1 MGRKVFA
8 TNLNKSRLIIA
19 FGIFSIFMLILCIRL
34 GYIQFVKS
42 DEYEKMAG
50 IQQIRDEMILP
61 KRGNILDCNNQELA
75 VSSVTY
81 SVWARVPDISKDK
94 DRLKRAARID
104 ETAKQLENILGM
116 RRSRIR
122 RIITSDKRLV
132 KIAKYRKKS
141 VADRIKKAE
150 LPGIYTEEEVKRVYP
165 RGNFMCHELGSVT
178 DDNKGLSGLELYYNS
193 ELAGIPGRWLK
204 KTDVGGNPLAFG
216 TKKYYEQNEGLN
228 LVLTVDGVIQN
239 YVEEEVRRARR
250 KYGSKSA
257 SCIIMETKTGKILAM
272 ATSPGFNPNKPRRP
286 ANPYERR
293 IFRKMSPKKRLN
305 YLNRM
310 WRNPMV
316 SNTYEPGSTA
326 KLITTAASLEEGLT
340 NKNECFYCNGAYPV
354 SGVKVKCWSYYN
366 PHGSEDLYKSVGNS
380 CNPVFMQLALR
391 MGKEKYYEYFNLFG
405 LDEKTNIDFP
415 GEANSIVL
423 PKDKA
428 TRLDLAIMGFG
439 QTNAVTALQLVSAV
453 SAIGNGG
460 NLMEPGFA
468 KALIKQDGTVIK
480 KFKPK
485 KIRQAI
491 SKETADEMC
500 KIMEYV
506 VEKGGG
512 NKAYIPG
519 YRIGGKTGTAQKAG
533 KGGYTSKVISSFIGM
548 APMDDPDITV
558 LFVIDS
564 PAGNLQGGVIAAP
577 AARRVF
583 KKVLKY
589 RDISM
594 RIKGETVEKS
604 VSGIVVPDI
613 KGKKY
618 TSAIKILKKKK
629 IKYIVEPK
637 RISYKNFTVKGQYP
651 EAGEKLSKKGVLY
664 IYRK

>member
-1 MGRKVFA
+1 M
-8 TNLNKSRLIIA
+8 
-19 FGIFSIFMLILCIRL
+19 
-34 GYIQFVKS
+34 
-42 DEYEKMAG
+42 
-50 IQQIRDEMILP
+50 
-61 KRGNILDCNNQELA
+61 
-75 VSSVTY
+75 
-81 SVWARVPDISKDK
+81 
-94 DRLKRAARID
+94 
-104 ETAKQLENILGM
+104 
-116 RRSRIR
+116 
-122 RIITSDKRLV
+122 
-132 KIAKYRKKS
+132 
-141 VADRIKKAE
+141 
-150 LPGIYTEEEVKRVYP
+150 
-165 RGNFMCHELGSVT
+165 
-178 DDNKGLSGLELYYNS
+178 
-193 ELAGIPGRWLK
+193 
-204 KTDVGGNPLAFG
+204 
-216 TKKYYEQNEGLN
+216 
-228 LVLTVDGVIQN
+228 
-239 YVEEEVRRARR
+239 
-250 KYGSKSA
+250 
-257 SCIIMETKTGKILAM
+257 
-272 ATSPGFNPNKPRRP
+272 
-286 ANPYERR
+286 
-293 IFRKMSPKKRLN
+293 
-305 YLNRM
+305 
-310 WRNPMV
+310 
-316 SNTYEPGSTA
+316 
-326 KLITTAASLEEGLT
+326 
-340 NKNECFYCNGAYPV
+340 
-354 SGVKVKCWSYYN
+354 
-366 PHGSEDLYKSVGNS
+366 
-380 CNPVFMQLALR
+380 
-391 MGKEKYYEYFNLFG
+391 
-405 LDEKTNIDFP
+405 
-415 GEANSIVL
+415 L

-548 APMDDPDITV
+548 APMNNPDITV

-613 KGKKY
+613 
-618 TSAIKILKKKK
+618 TH
-629 IKYIVEPK
+629 
-637 RISYKNFTVKGQYP
+637 
-651 EAGEKLSKKGVLY
+651 
-664 IYRK
+664 